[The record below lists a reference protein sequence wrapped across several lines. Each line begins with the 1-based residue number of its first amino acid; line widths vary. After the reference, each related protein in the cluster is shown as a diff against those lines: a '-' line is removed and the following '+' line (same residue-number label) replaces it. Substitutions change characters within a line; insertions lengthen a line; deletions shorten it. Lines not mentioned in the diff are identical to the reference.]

1 MLTIK
6 THQKHVNDVVMV
18 FLLLTLNLFHTF
30 FSVSIVDFEQVNIR
44 ADWHFRS
51 LNKEKDE
58 L

>member
-6 THQKHVNDVVMV
+6 THQKDVNDVVMV

-30 FSVSIVDFEQVNIR
+30 FSVSIADFEQVNIT

-51 LNKEKDE
+51 SNTEKDE